1 MWGGFF
7 TRIGAE
13 FVGTLGNLH
22 VSCAGTRLAWCVF
35 MPERTLPGLSRLL
48 FLALALTLG
57 ITPRAYAQAIAEEV
71 PPAPVV
77 ETAPPPTPAQAL
89 NSPVAAQ
96 APVIVTADPGPVYQ
110 WNASA
115 PPPTPVYGTPI
126 PPSFAPRGDSLSD
139 RAQAG
144 EIIDLMLTSGAYGA
158 LVGNGILN
166 WSGNDTVRSDIVTV
180 RFGATVLGG
189 TLSLTGLLTMD
200 APRGV
205 PTVMAVGLR
214 YGAAAGGML
223 AGVVGADG
231 NEALAAMTIGG
242 ALGYGLGLGLGFG
255 LRPHVSRT
263 RFVEAGVFWGTSLG
277 FLIAGAARVDSRAT
291 WGLGLGGLAAGVLSH
306 SLVASLTNVS
316 VGRGWLLNLG
326 FAAPAA
332 LGALGAVTFSGPG
345 GPSQDVTFGL
355 AIGLGLVGL
364 GVVFAVS
371 DGIQDPGWVEDNEV
385 LASLQLGFAPSADG
399 QGGTVSVSGAF

>member
-1 MWGGFF
+1 MPKPSLLGLA
-7 TRIGAE
+7 RI
-13 FVGTLGNLH
+13 T
-22 VSCAGTRLAWCVF
+22 S
-35 MPERTLPGLSRLL
+35 L
-48 FLALALTLG
+48 FLALSLCIASSVH
-57 ITPRAYAQAIAEEV
+57 AQAAEEI
-71 PPAPVV
+71 PP
-77 ETAPPPTPAQAL
+77 APPPTSTPTWTPTPTQAAPTQAAPMQAAPAQA
-89 NSPVAAQ
+89 
-96 APVIVTADPGPVYQ
+96 PGQVYQ
-110 WNASA
+110 WNTTT
-115 PPPTPVYGTPI
+115 PTMPTPVYGNPI
-126 PPSFAPRGDSLSD
+126 PPTPRGDSLQD

-144 EIIDLMLTSGAYGA
+144 EILDLMLTSGAYGV

-166 WSGNDTVRSDIVTV
+166 WSGNDTMRSDIVTV
-180 RFGATVLGG
+180 RFGATFLGA

-205 PTVMAVGLR
+205 PTVMAIGLR

-223 AGVVGADG
+223 AGALGGDG
-231 NEALAAMTIGG
+231 NQALAAMTIGG
-242 ALGYGLGLGLGFG
+242 ALGYGLGVGLGFG
-255 LRPHVSRT
+255 LRPHVSRS
-263 RFVEAGVFWGTSLG
+263 RFVEAGVFWGTTLG
-277 FLIAGAARVDSRAT
+277 FLVAGAARVDGRAT

-332 LGALGAVTFSGPG
+332 LGALGAFTFSGPG
-345 GPSQDVTFGL
+345 GPSQEVTYGL